1 MTMSSKPKTILESM
15 LNHLGFDATVEET
28 AHDSG
33 SLLNVRTEDD
43 PGRLIGRQ
51 GRTLSDLQYL
61 TNRLLIVQD
70 KEAPKVTVDVGNYR
84 TENRDGLIEK
94 AKAAAEKAR
103 RWGETVEMEPM
114 NAFDRR
120 VVHEALREVE
130 DVSTESIEVE
140 DTNKKMILVRP
151 VSGLS
156 LIHI

>member
-1 MTMSSKPKTILESM
+1 MTMSSSAKDILENM
-15 LNHLGFDATVEET
+15 LTRLGFDAAVEET
-28 AHDSG
+28 PMDSG
-33 SLLNVRTEDD
+33 SLLNVKTEDD

-84 TENRDGLIEK
+84 TESRDGLIEK

-103 RWGETVEMEPM
+103 RWGEVVELDPL

-120 VVHEALREVE
+120 VVHQTLQDVE

-140 DTNKKMILVRP
+140 GTANKVVLIRP
-151 VSGLS
+151 VRS
-156 LIHI
+156 

>member
-1 MTMSSKPKTILESM
+1 MTMSSSAKDILENM
-15 LNHLGFDATVEET
+15 LTRLGFDAAVEDT
-28 AHDSG
+28 PMDSG
-33 SLLNVRTEDD
+33 SLLNGKTEDA

-84 TENRDGLIEK
+84 TESRDGLIEK

-103 RWGETVEMEPM
+103 RWGEVVELDPL

-120 VVHEALREVE
+120 VVHQTLQDVE

-140 DTNKKMILVRP
+140 GTANKVILIRP
-151 VSGLS
+151 VRS
-156 LIHI
+156 

>member
-1 MTMSSKPKTILESM
+1 MTMSSSAKDILENM
-15 LNHLGFDATVEET
+15 LTRLGFDAAVEET
-28 AHDSG
+28 PMDSG
-33 SLLNVRTEDD
+33 SLLNVKTEDD

-84 TENRDGLIEK
+84 TESRDGLIEK

-103 RWGETVEMEPM
+103 RWGEVVELDPL

-120 VVHEALREVE
+120 VVHQTLQDVE

-140 DTNKKMILVRP
+140 GTNNKVILIRP
-151 VSGLS
+151 VRS
-156 LIHI
+156 

>member
-1 MTMSSKPKTILESM
+1 MTMSSSAKDILENM
-15 LNHLGFDATVEET
+15 LTRLGFDAAVEET
-28 AHDSG
+28 PMDSG
-33 SLLNVRTEDD
+33 SLLNVKTEDD

-84 TENRDGLIEK
+84 TESRDGLIEK

-103 RWGETVEMEPM
+103 RWGEVVELDPL

-120 VVHEALREVE
+120 VVHQTLQDVE

-140 DTNKKMILVRP
+140 GTSNKVIIIRP
-151 VSGLS
+151 VRN
-156 LIHI
+156 

>member
-1 MTMSSKPKTILESM
+1 MSSKPKSILENM
-15 LNHLGFDATVEET
+15 LNHLGFDASVEET
-28 AHDSG
+28 ALDSG
-33 SLLNVRTEDD
+33 SLLNVKTEDD

-70 KEAPKVTVDVGNYR
+70 DEAPKVTVDVGNYR
-84 TENRDGLIEK
+84 TENREELVQK

-103 RWGETVEMEPM
+103 RWGEVVEMEPM

-120 VVHEALREVE
+120 VVHQALEEAE
-130 DVSTESIEVE
+130 DVTTESIEVE

-151 VSGLS
+151 KGN
-156 LIHI
+156 

>member
-1 MTMSSKPKTILESM
+1 
-15 LNHLGFDATVEET
+15 VEET
-28 AHDSG
+28 ALDSG
-33 SLLNVRTEDD
+33 SLLNVKTEDD

-70 KEAPKVTVDVGNYR
+70 DEAPKVTVDVGNYR
-84 TENRDGLIEK
+84 TENREELVQK

-103 RWGETVEMEPM
+103 RWGEVVEMEPM

-120 VVHEALREVE
+120 VVHQALEEAE
-130 DVSTESIEVE
+130 DVTTESIEVE

-151 VSGLS
+151 KRN
-156 LIHI
+156 

>member
-1 MTMSSKPKTILESM
+1 M
-15 LNHLGFDATVEET
+15 LNHLGFDAAVEES
-28 AHDSG
+28 ALESG
-33 SLLNVRTEDD
+33 SLLNVQTEDD

-94 AKAAAEKAR
+94 LRPPPRRR

-114 NAFDRR
+114 NAYDRR
-120 VVHEALREVE
+120 VVHEALREVS

-151 VSGLS
+151 VSG
-156 LIHI
+156 

>member
-1 MTMSSKPKTILESM
+1 MTMSSSAKDILENM
-15 LNHLGFDATVEET
+15 LTRLGFDAAVEET
-28 AHDSG
+28 PMDSG
-33 SLLNVRTEDD
+33 SLLNVKTEDD

-84 TENRDGLIEK
+84 TESRDGLVEK

-103 RWGETVEMEPM
+103 RWGEVVELDPL

-120 VVHEALREVE
+120 VVHQTLQDVE

-140 DTNKKMILVRP
+140 GTNNKVILIRP
-151 VSGLS
+151 VRS
-156 LIHI
+156 

>member
-1 MTMSSKPKTILESM
+1 MTMSSKPKSILENM

-28 AHDSG
+28 ALDSG
-33 SLLNVRTEDD
+33 SLLNVKTEDD

-70 KEAPKVTVDVGNYR
+70 DEAPKVTVDVGNYR
-84 TENRDGLIEK
+84 TENREELVQK

-103 RWGETVEMEPM
+103 RWGEVVEMEPM

-120 VVHEALREVE
+120 VVHQALEEAE
-130 DVSTESIEVE
+130 DVTTESIEVE

-151 VSGLS
+151 KRN
-156 LIHI
+156 

>member
-1 MTMSSKPKTILESM
+1 MTMSSSAKDILENM
-15 LNHLGFDATVEET
+15 LTRLGFDAAVEENPM
-28 AHDSG
+28 DSG
-33 SLLNVRTEDD
+33 SLLNVKTEDD

-84 TENRDGLIEK
+84 TESRDGLIEK

-103 RWGETVEMEPM
+103 RWGEVVELDPL

-120 VVHEALREVE
+120 VVHQTLQSVE

-140 DTNKKMILVRP
+140 GTNNKVILVRP
-151 VSGLS
+151 VRN
-156 LIHI
+156 